1 MNWYML
7 TILLLVIFLAILSK
21 MLIFETK
28 AKGKLLLTF
37 FTNQIKIK
45 GEITMLSIKSTQEQ
59 DFQIEGIDRLGN
71 PAPLEA
77 GSVVFESSDPTVF
90 TVSQNSDDQTK
101 GTVKAVGVGVAQL
114 NFSADADLGEG
125 VVTISG
131 FSAVEIT
138 PAQAVGFGFVPGE
151 IREQE

>member
-1 MNWYML
+1 MNWYEW
-7 TILLLVIFLAILSK
+7 TIFLLFIFIAVLSK
-21 MLIFETK
+21 MLIFNTK

-45 GEITMLSIKSTQEQ
+45 GEITMVSIKSTQEQ
-59 DFQIEGIDRLGN
+59 DVQVSGIDRRGQ
-71 PAPLEA
+71 PAPLES
-77 GSVVFESSDPTVF
+77 GSVVFESSDPAVF
-90 TVSQNSDDQTK
+90 TVLQNPEDQTK
-101 GTVKAVGVGVAQL
+101 AIIKAAGVGVAQL

-125 VVTISG
+125 VETISG
-131 FSAVEIT
+131 FSGVEIT

>member
-1 MNWYML
+1 MNWYEW
-7 TILLLVIFLAILSK
+7 TIFLLFIIIAVLSK
-21 MLIFETK
+21 VLLFNTK

-45 GEITMLSIKSTQEQ
+45 GEITMVSIKSTQEQ
-59 DFQIEGIDRLGN
+59 DFQISGIDRLGN

-77 GSVVFESSDPTVF
+77 GSVVLESSDPAVF
-90 TVSQNSDDQTK
+90 LVSQNPDDQTK

-125 VVTISG
+125 IETITG